1 MEQNDKLKEMRMA
14 LNARLF
20 LLFIG
25 IMMIVNAVTT
35 TGRNGLNWL
44 NLANMVTQVRT
55 GEGVSNIEE
64 ETELSAPMT
73 ETVTVTE
80 ETETELDIET
90 IAAQMEEVGIT
101 VDDLKLL
108 GIICLITAAF
118 EAIIG
123 LICVLLSNRVD
134 KSKITLRA
142 VVVLLVVECLFLIV
156 LAAKGALMLSNLIY
170 SLFLPLVLLW
180 SVFRLRKLAKAD
192 PARIYAVKQ
201 NKQPQKS
208 AMPVNPTPQKGLKE
222 RAMMKPS
229 EETDSDAA
237 EEPKQQD
244 DVFFD
249 R

>member
-1 MEQNDKLKEMRMA
+1 MEQNEKLKEMRMA

-35 TGRNGLNWL
+35 TGRNGLSWL
-44 NLANMVTQVRT
+44 NLANMVTEIQT
-55 GEGVSNIEE
+55 GGTASHIAE
-64 ETELSAPMT
+64 ETEPSGAMT
-73 ETVTVTE
+73 EKVTVSE
-80 ETETELDIET
+80 ETELDIET
-90 IAAQMEEVGIT
+90 IAAQMEEVGVT
-101 VDDLKLL
+101 ADDLKLL

-123 LICVLLSNRVD
+123 LICALLSNRVD
-134 KSKITLRA
+134 RSKITLSA
-142 VVVLLVVECLFLIV
+142 VVLLLAVECVFLIV
-156 LAAKGALMLSNLIY
+156 LAAKGALMVSNLIY

-192 PARIYAVKQ
+192 PDRIYAVKQ
-201 NKQPQKS
+201 NKQQQKP
-208 AMPVNPTPQKGLKE
+208 AMPVDPAPKKGLKE
-222 RAMMKPS
+222 RAMMNLS
-229 EETDSDAA
+229 EETDADAQ
-237 EEPKQQD
+237 EEPKKQD

>member
-1 MEQNDKLKEMRMA
+1 MEQNEKLKEMRMG

-35 TGRNGLNWL
+35 TGRNGLSWL
-44 NLANMVTQVRT
+44 NLANMVTEVRT
-55 GEGVSNIEE
+55 GGTASHIEE
-64 ETELSAPMT
+64 ETEPSAAMI
-73 ETVTVTE
+73 ETVTVSE

-108 GIICLITAAF
+108 GMICLITAAF

-123 LICVLLSNRVD
+123 LICALLSNRVD
-134 KSKITLRA
+134 RSKITLSA
-142 VVVLLVVECLFLIV
+142 VVLLLVVECVFLIV
-156 LAAKGALMLSNLIY
+156 LAAKGALMVSNLIY

-192 PARIYAVKQ
+192 PDRIYAVKQ
-201 NKQPQKS
+201 NKQQQKP
-208 AMPVNPTPQKGLKE
+208 AMPVNPAPKKGLKE
-222 RAMMKPS
+222 RAMMNLS
-229 EETDSDAA
+229 EETDADAQ
-237 EEPKQQD
+237 EEPKQEEG
-244 DVFFD
+244 FTNP
-249 R
+249 